1 MKSHATFSLIIHL
14 SSKRNNLIE
23 KKMKKL
29 NLILVAIIVSMFLFI
44 CEKYEKDKVKNVDLT
59 IHPETKFSRSEL
71 SDTWSD
77 ALVISDSEDK
87 EQRALY
93 ATITEGLDYN
103 DYERGYEY
111 IYKLK
116 KVWMQNPPQDVSSIK
131 YIFLELLSKKKVI
144 TENSEKDIQLYILPQ
159 RAEYTPRFLKD
170 GVEDEPQR
178 NDAMLVENMSNKE
191 WLALIDIEGFDFEA
205 GYEYV
210 MNVKEMTIAEPYSK
224 SYSLGNVVSKEVSEK
239 EWPGVVYN

>member
-1 MKSHATFSLIIHL
+1 MKTKF
-14 SSKRNNLIE
+14 
-23 KKMKKL
+23 KKMKGL
-29 NLILVAIIVSMFLFI
+29 NLILVVIIASVFLFS
-44 CEKYEKDKVKNVDLT
+44 CEKSENDKVKNVELT
-59 IHPETKFSRSEL
+59 IHHETKFSRSEL
-71 SDTWSD
+71 SDIWTD

-111 IYKLK
+111 IYKVK

-144 TENSEKDIQLYILPQ
+144 TENSEKDVQLYVLPQ
-159 RAEYTPRFLKD
+159 KVEYNPWVSKEELGYGILSNYDALHVKDMNTNNWMALKD
-170 GVEDEPQR
+170 IV
-178 NDAMLVENMSNKE
+178 
-191 WLALIDIEGFDFEA
+191 GFEFEA
-205 GYEYV
+205 GFEYV
-210 MNVKEMTIAEPYSK
+210 INVREVTQAEPYSK
-224 SYSLGNVVSKEVSEK
+224 SYSLLDVVSKEVSDK